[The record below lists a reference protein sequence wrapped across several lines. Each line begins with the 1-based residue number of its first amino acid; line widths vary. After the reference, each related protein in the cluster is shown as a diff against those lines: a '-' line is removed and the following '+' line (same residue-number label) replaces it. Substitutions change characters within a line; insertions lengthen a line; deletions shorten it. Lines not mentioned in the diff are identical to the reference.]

1 MQCYINIVFIV
12 LMIQDGGFF
21 CNKCECYMQINIFS
35 LLNICGCMGIILEL
49 GYMQVIINNWEFN
62 LFGGVKG
69 NVVREQWKWMC
80 YFDGLCL

>member
-1 MQCYINIVFIV
+1 
-12 LMIQDGGFF
+12 
-21 CNKCECYMQINIFS
+21 
-35 LLNICGCMGIILEL
+35 MGIILEL